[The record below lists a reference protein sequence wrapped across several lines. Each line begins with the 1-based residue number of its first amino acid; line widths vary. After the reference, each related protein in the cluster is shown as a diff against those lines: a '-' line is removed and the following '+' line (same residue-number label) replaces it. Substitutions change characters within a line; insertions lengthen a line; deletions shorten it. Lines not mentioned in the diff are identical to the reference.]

1 MLYIGYY
8 GKHMLCVS
16 KYKKEVKWY
25 LKNIRKLDKKSYTID
40 ERMGLDMSI
49 ADDFYYKYVID
60 EWNGLLLPRR
70 DIIKIDEEIH
80 DGLRRI
86 TYTEELMTDL
96 YDTISFNKSLTNT
109 KESLMEAI
117 RAVRKICSS
126 NKKRE
131 KFEQSVALRS
141 LVFST
146 DIEEYLSLYRS
157 EREQREMNRRFHY
170 QLEKDE

>member
-1 MLYIGYY
+1 
-8 GKHMLCVS
+8 
-16 KYKKEVKWY
+16 
-25 LKNIRKLDKKSYTID
+25 
-40 ERMGLDMSI
+40 
-49 ADDFYYKYVID
+49 
-60 EWNGLLLPRR
+60 
-70 DIIKIDEEIH
+70 
-80 DGLRRI
+80 
-86 TYTEELMTDL
+86 
-96 YDTISFNKSLTNT
+96 
-109 KESLMEAI
+109 MEAI